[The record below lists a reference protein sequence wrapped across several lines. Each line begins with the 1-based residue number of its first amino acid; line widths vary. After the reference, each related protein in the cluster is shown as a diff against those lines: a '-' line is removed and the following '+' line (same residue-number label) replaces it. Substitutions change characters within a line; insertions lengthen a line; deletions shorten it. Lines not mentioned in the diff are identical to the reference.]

1 MTSAWKELPGR
12 KDCADGQDVRPD
24 ENQLEMFEVAPHA
37 RAETLLSPDADS
49 VYDGSHE
56 RNSGPRPVDMVVTEV
71 SAHDFRDVGGTHADE
86 LRRLEDSIRWLMNE
100 GSVRLPRAATL
111 PPVRGLIPVELHED
125 GSLLL
130 DPDILFQPRPPQQ
143 HRGSLGRGAAVLIV
157 SAIAAPMAYFVAT
170 WTQSPGMAT
179 PPLSTTIPDA
189 ISAATTRVATLAPAA
204 TRPPPG
210 AGQIHDDV
218 SGNPQPEPTVI
229 NVKPLVET
237 NPSVGAEAGTSH
249 PTGGLEPGVLATPS
263 DPAPGPG
270 LAQSGSPPPLL
281 ATPPQPLGA
290 AVAPPD
296 PASGPGAPS
305 VAELSS
311 APPAVAPPRGPS
323 LSAREIAT
331 LLERGRV
338 LFDAGDLAAAR
349 LFFRRAANAGD
360 AGAALAMGATY
371 DPDVLAKHFVH
382 GIEANPEEARMW
394 YERAR
399 ELGSPEG
406 PRRIESMLA
415 HR

>member
-12 KDCADGQDVRPD
+12 KDCADGQEVRPD
-24 ENQLEMFEVAPHA
+24 ENQLEMFNVPPHA
-37 RAETLLSPDADS
+37 RAETLPSPDADS
-49 VYDGSHE
+49 LYDSAHE
-56 RNSGPRPVDMVVTEV
+56 RNTGPRPSDMVVTEV
-71 SAHDFRDVGGTHADE
+71 SAHDFRDMGGAHADE

-100 GSVRLPRAATL
+100 GSVRMPRAATL

-130 DPDILFQPRPPQQ
+130 DPDILFRPRPPPQ
-143 HRGSLGRGAAVLIV
+143 HRGSLARGAAVLIV
-157 SAIAAPMAYFVAT
+157 GAIAAPMAYFVAN
-170 WTQSPGMAT
+170 WTSPGTAT
-179 PPLSTTIPDA
+179 PPPSTTISDA
-189 ISAATTRVATLAPAA
+189 ISAATTRVAALAP

-210 AGQIHDDV
+210 AGQMHDDV
-218 SGNPQPEPTVI
+218 SGNPQPGPPVI
-229 NVKPLVET
+229 NVTPVVET

-249 PTGGLEPGVLATPS
+249 PTGAEPVVSATPS
-263 DPAPGPG
+263 DPAPVPG
-270 LAQSGSPPPLL
+270 LAQSGSPPPLF
-281 ATPPQPLGA
+281 ATPPQALGA
-290 AVAPPD
+290 AVALSD

-305 VAELSS
+305 VAESSS
-311 APPAVAPPRGPS
+311 AAPPVAAPRGPS

>member
-1 MTSAWKELPGR
+1 MTSAWKELPDR
-12 KDCADGQDVRPD
+12 KDCADGQEVRPD
-24 ENQLEMFEVAPHA
+24 ENQLEMFGVPPHA
-37 RAETLLSPDADS
+37 RAEALPSPDADS
-49 VYDGSHE
+49 VYDSAHE
-56 RNSGPRPVDMVVTEV
+56 RNSGPRPTDMVVTEV
-71 SAHDFRDVGGTHADE
+71 SAHDFRDMGGAHADE

-100 GSVRLPRAATL
+100 GSVRMPRAATL
-111 PPVRGLIPVELHED
+111 APVRGLIPVELHED

-130 DPDILFQPRPPQQ
+130 DPDILFRPRPPPQ
-143 HRGSLGRGAAVLIV
+143 HHGSLARGAAVLIV
-157 SAIAAPMAYFVAT
+157 GAIAAPMAYFVAN
-170 WTQSPGMAT
+170 WTQSPGTAT
-179 PPLSTTIPDA
+179 PPPSTTISDT
-189 ISAATTRVATLAPAA
+189 ISAATTRVAALAPAP

-210 AGQIHDDV
+210 AGQMHDDV
-218 SGNPQPEPTVI
+218 SGNPPPGPPVI
-229 NVKPLVET
+229 NVTPLVET

-249 PTGGLEPGVLATPS
+249 PTGAEPVVSATPS

-270 LAQSGSPPPLL
+270 LAQSGSPPALF
-281 ATPPQPLGA
+281 ATPQQALGA
-290 AVAPPD
+290 AVALPD

-305 VAELSS
+305 LTESNSA
-311 APPAVAPPRGPS
+311 APPVAAPRVPS

-394 YERAR
+394 YEKAR